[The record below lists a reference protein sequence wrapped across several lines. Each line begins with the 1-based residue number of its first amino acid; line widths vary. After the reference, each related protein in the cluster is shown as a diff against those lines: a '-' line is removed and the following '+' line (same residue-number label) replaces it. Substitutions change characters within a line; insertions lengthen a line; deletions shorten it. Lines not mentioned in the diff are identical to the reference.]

1 LGFLNVSR
9 IVLIPKGDRAKS
21 IYDYRLFSLMH
32 ILSKIF
38 MNVLA
43 TRLARKIDELVGIG
57 QMAFIK
63 GRRIQDNFMYIHG
76 LLCRLQRTKKPSILV
91 KLDIAKAFD
100 TIS

>member
-1 LGFLNVSR
+1 MSWLGSV
-9 IVLIPKGDRAKS
+9 
-21 IYDYRLFSLMH
+21 
-32 ILSKIF
+32 
-38 MNVLA
+38 
-43 TRLARKIDELVGIG
+43 
-57 QMAFIK
+57 MAFIK